1 MIANTRASV
10 RPCWTASFGV
20 AHAVSRNFAI
30 RYLAL
35 LLRPLL
41 FLAICIS
48 GAFTLNALIKPPK
61 PTEPPATSAT
71 STNTTATNAAATRA
85 LLPPPPQ
92 WLGDLRAAQ
101 NLAKAQHKDL
111 LIEFTQP
118 LRSNGTR
125 PSKETPSTTVLDSE
139 MFLRP
144 IGSAFVLLRVS
155 LSPNNPP
162 EQLAQVSAW
171 AMRLA
176 VTKFPT
182 FVLLDSEGVPY
193 ARSEF
198 VAQAAI
204 AYCGEIRRLRRVRNR
219 RDRELA
225 MADATTGLE
234 RARHLDAVLKMVGP
248 LADTEYGALEERVTE
263 LDPHNSA
270 GLRAKYDAAIT
281 RHKLDRAFR
290 DEVYPLVD
298 RGNYR
303 AAITR
308 LDRLIADAKPSR
320 SQRQLLVAFKAQ
332 LYFGLHDPQTSAKLL
347 EEAIA
352 LDPQSEMG
360 RRARTTQHQI
370 AKVPP
375 TDLGTACAPASSR

>member
-1 MIANTRASV
+1 M
-10 RPCWTASFGV
+10 
-20 AHAVSRNFAI
+20 
-30 RYLAL
+30 
-35 LLRPLL
+35 L
-41 FLAICIS
+41 FLAICAS
-48 GAFTLNALIKPPK
+48 GAFALNALNKPPK
-61 PTEPPATSAT
+61 PAEAA
-71 STNTTATNAAATRA
+71 ATNAAA
-85 LLPPPPQ
+85 PPPPQ

-101 NLAKAQHKDL
+101 TLAKAEHKDL

-118 LRSNGTR
+118 LRSNGAQ
-125 PSKETPSTTVLDSE
+125 PSKDTPSTTVLDSDT
-139 MFLRP
+139 FLRP

-155 LSPNNPP
+155 LSPNSPP

-198 VAQAAI
+198 VAKAAI

-234 RARHLDAVLKMVGP
+234 RARHLDAVLKAVGP
-248 LADTEYGALEERVTE
+248 LADTEYSALEQRVTE
-263 LDPHNSA
+263 LDPKNSA
-270 GLRAKYDAAIT
+270 GLRAKYDTAVT
-281 RHKLDRAFR
+281 NHKLDRAVR

-298 RGNYR
+298 RGEYR
-303 AAITR
+303 VAIAR

-320 SQRQLLVAFKAQ
+320 SQRQLLVAFKGQ
-332 LYFGLHDPQTSAKLL
+332 LYFGLRDPQTSTKLL
-347 EEAIA
+347 DEAIA
-352 LDPQSEMG
+352 LDPKSEIG
-360 RRARTTQHQI
+360 RRTRTTQQQL
-370 AKVPP
+370 AKLPAI
-375 TDLGTACAPASSR
+375 DRGTTCAPASSR